1 MYGKRW
7 QNFLGFSQRL
17 CEIQLYGVSWHN
29 NIVIMNK
36 TLHSVNISLS
46 SELMTLSNSWLC
58 KSFSGEEFDVKAK
71 CVINATG
78 PYTDNIRL
86 MDNAEERKICQPS
99 QGVHIVLPD
108 YYRYYTDH
116 QRNTELLIFKDEKW
130 TQIFLYWN

>member
-1 MYGKRW
+1 M
-7 QNFLGFSQRL
+7 
-17 CEIQLYGVSWHN
+17 
-29 NIVIMNK
+29 
-36 TLHSVNISLS
+36 
-46 SELMTLSNSWLC
+46 
-58 KSFSGEEFDVKAK
+58 KAK

-116 QRNTELLIFKDEKW
+116 QRKTELFKIFKDEKW
-130 TQIFLYWN
+130 TQIFL